1 MKQER
6 KNSLISGLFE
16 VFHGRQSKFLSSY
29 PALFASF
36 LYGLGNNLDI
46 VILRFGL
53 HIFERTD
60 THPAPG
66 LFAPQ
71 FGLAITCLET
81 GFLSECR
88 VFKREIMHGVA
99 DAWCLSPRW
108 SSIVWTVAWHFDSQ
122 QVFQT
127 CWLFFIALT
136 TFWFATCW
144 WFHCASQ
151 TNWCLSFVCSLSQGW
166 LLELVLWNPKPS
178 WLQKFRKQL
187 HYKGWFF

>member
-6 KNSLISGLFE
+6 KKSLISGLFL
-16 VFHGRQSKFLSSY
+16 VFNGRQSNFLSSY

-88 VFKREIMHGVA
+88 VFKRKIMHRVA

-108 SSIVWTVAWHFDSQ
+108 IPNLSLFSSFARIRHILIFD
-122 QVFQT
+122 
-127 CWLFFIALT
+127 I
-136 TFWFATCW
+136 
-144 WFHCASQ
+144 
-151 TNWCLSFVCSLSQGW
+151 
-166 LLELVLWNPKPS
+166 
-178 WLQKFRKQL
+178 
-187 HYKGWFF
+187 